1 MQKCSCNEQIFD
13 LKYAKMSEVF
23 ITNIIPNVV
32 MFPSQVQLNFNFYLK
47 LDEVDFTL
55 KSKTT
60 QPSEFEDIVTFI
72 KHQR

>member
-1 MQKCSCNEQIFD
+1 MKKCSCNEQIFD

-47 LDEVDFTL
+47 LKLPTIKLDTL
-55 KSKTT
+55 YL
-60 QPSEFEDIVTFI
+60 Q
-72 KHQR
+72 